1 MGAALIFF
9 WNATRGNR
17 LRPWRSE
24 CLKWRVET
32 FTGKHADEVGLKDF
46 LLFLYAERRQLLRF
60 LRWLGEMRSY
70 SRAMEKS

>member
-32 FTGKHADEVGLKDF
+32 FTGKHADEVGLKEF

-70 SRAMEKS
+70 SRAMEKI